1 MRCSRLWIVLVSCTC
16 ALTSLTVAADNLSTS
31 DIAWLSGHWE
41 GVGDDGKTK
50 GKALSIWTPPVEG
63 SMSWTFRWHQAEQGH
78 VHFAFSLLEE
88 TDDGVV
94 YRGIH
99 HGRNFETFEDAPWT
113 FRLVEAD
120 ETKAKFVCTA
130 NCRAPGVEFTLLP
143 DGSLQES
150 RQPANDD
157 AAPFVVTYNPSR

>member
-88 TDDGVV
+88 TDYKDGRQAYCTGESGRAPVRLRR
-94 YRGIH
+94 RGKRFPCRCSATAGTAATQH
-99 HGRNFETFEDAPWT
+99 RTVAVHEWQRWRFSMFRDFSRQTSNSRNNGRNT
-113 FRLVEAD
+113 
-120 ETKAKFVCTA
+120 
-130 NCRAPGVEFTLLP
+130 G
-143 DGSLQES
+143 
-150 RQPANDD
+150 
-157 AAPFVVTYNPSR
+157 